1 MIGSGPLQSQQEGPQ
16 IRHLVQNIHQKVPLR
31 FGFPVAIH
39 YVDQYD
45 LNNIQTRIAY
55 TWDIFYTIKQEH
67 RRRKIM
73 NLQDSSALVLL
84 ENITY
89 ALLVHEMD
97 LMCSYA
103 LLL

>member
-16 IRHLVQNIHQKVPLR
+16 IPHLVQNIHQKVPLR

-55 TWDIFYTIKQEH
+55 T
-67 RRRKIM
+67 
-73 NLQDSSALVLL
+73 
-84 ENITY
+84 
-89 ALLVHEMD
+89 
-97 LMCSYA
+97 
-103 LLL
+103 